1 MYGINKIGK
10 MKAINQLSETKL
22 ITLVII
28 KKCPVKTRL
37 IKYIHHSRIR
47 FTTVMCI
54 IQLKCA
60 YAGLASISYHIV
72 SETTC
77 NIHVQTRKY
86 NHQKYFKYHLTAK
99 IMESHNIP
107 NHIIPG

>member
-54 IQLKCA
+54 IQIKCA
-60 YAGLASISYHIV
+60 YTGLASISFHIV

-77 NIHVQTRKY
+77 NINVQTRKY

-99 IMESHNIP
+99 IMESHTM
-107 NHIIPG
+107 HS